1 MWRRGRGGRGY
12 LSVCWLSVLSMRR
25 RGGREGGE
33 NKGWREKIIFWST
46 GDRAAEVDFRGHFHY
61 AALQWDNALA
71 GLKSGAGRRAG
82 EGARY
87 HMTVYYWIYS
97 ILTIISFILR
107 KKNSVC
113 SLAPKGLGCQSAVA
127 PRAWPG
133 GASCRFHGRRF
144 LQKIIACIEMTHA
157 GRKSMNVC
165 ARVGGPGASPRARS
179 QGAEQGGRREARV
192 EINGRKGVKG
202 GKKLR

>member
-1 MWRRGRGGRGY
+1 MREGVGGQGRVVASRKGRSRV
-12 LSVCWLSVLSMRR
+12 SVCLLAVCAEYEEEG
-25 RGGREGGE
+25 GGREGGE

-87 HMTVYYWIYS
+87 HMTVYYWVYS

-107 KKNSVC
+107 KKILSV
-113 SLAPKGLGCQSAVA
+113 
-127 PRAWPG
+127 R
-133 GASCRFHGRRF
+133 
-144 LQKIIACIEMTHA
+144 
-157 GRKSMNVC
+157 
-165 ARVGGPGASPRARS
+165 
-179 QGAEQGGRREARV
+179 
-192 EINGRKGVKG
+192 
-202 GKKLR
+202 